1 MRIYTHTSEA
11 MEILYVR
18 LEEEKAKIS
27 GKKGGKVETPFTT
40 RLEAGNVR
48 RRKEQ

>member
-1 MRIYTHTSEA
+1 MKIYTHTGEP

-18 LEEEKAKIS
+18 LEEEKGKIS
-27 GKKGGKVETPFTT
+27 GKKGVKVETPFTT
-40 RLEAGNVR
+40 RLEAVNVR